1 MALEK
6 RLEGGEE
13 TGSVGI
19 CRKSI
24 SGRWNSKAK
33 ALRQDERPCW
43 LVPGTARRS
52 VRLGQRALQDG
63 GGWGPRDDGD
73 SLWEAGAIAKNLA
86 FSNRRSIM
94 I

>member
-1 MALEK
+1 MKEVRK
-6 RLEGGEE
+6 QEVWV
-13 TGSVGI
+13 SVG
-19 CRKSI
+19 RAFQAD
-24 SGRWNSKAK
+24 GTAKAK

-63 GGWGPRDDGD
+63 GGWGPQDDGD